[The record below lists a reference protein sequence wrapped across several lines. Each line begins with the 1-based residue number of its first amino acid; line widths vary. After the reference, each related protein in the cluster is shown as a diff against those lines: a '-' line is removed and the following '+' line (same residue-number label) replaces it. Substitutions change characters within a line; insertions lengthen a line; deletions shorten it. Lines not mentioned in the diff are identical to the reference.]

1 MVNLGEVVVLCRYLP
16 DPTKSSGELR
26 FWQILRLLEARSRRV
41 TVFAEHPAAPP
52 LPSLVVRPM
61 EDLRSVERADLAFLE
76 FWFMGRY
83 IHRLRRR
90 GIPVVLDSVDV
101 EFVRREREK
110 KVLGISGNYHHL
122 ERRREIAAYRAA
134 DQVWAVSDADAAR
147 IDRYCRRLVVV
158 PNILAGKR
166 RLPTFQRREGVCF
179 VGSYAHL
186 PNVDALRWYR
196 DEILARVAD
205 VPHTFV
211 GNAAPPDVA
220 RLPGF
225 VGGVDVSATYVENA
239 RVSIAP
245 LRYGAGLKG
254 KVLEAMACG
263 TPVVTT
269 PIGDEGY
276 AAGRAGAA
284 IVTDDPRE
292 FADAVRRLTTD
303 EVLWKRMS
311 RRGRDLAARFS
322 PGRAGAT
329 IDVALDEVLGATR
342 ATG

>member
-26 FWQILRLLEARSRRV
+26 FWQILRLLEARSRTV
-41 TVFAEHPAAPP
+41 TVFAEHPGAPP
-52 LPSLVVRPM
+52 LPSLEVRPM
-61 EDLRSVERADLAFLE
+61 EDLRRLERADLAFLE

-110 KVLGISGNYHHL
+110 RVLGITGNYHHL

-134 DQVWAVSDADAAR
+134 DQVWAVSEDDAAR
-147 IDRYCRRLVVV
+147 IDRYCPRLVVV
-158 PNILAGKR
+158 PNILAGKK
-166 RLPTFQRREGVCF
+166 RLPTFRRRAGVCF

-186 PNVDALRWYR
+186 PNVVALRWYR
-196 DEILARVAD
+196 DAILPRVAD
-205 VPHTFV
+205 LSHAFV

-225 VGGVDVSATYVENA
+225 VGGVDVSAAYVETA

-276 AAGRAGAA
+276 AAGRSRAA

-292 FADAVRRLTTD
+292 FADAVRRLSTD

-322 PGRAGAT
+322 PERAGAT
-329 IDVALDEVLGATR
+329 IDAALDEVVGTAR
-342 ATG
+342 AAG